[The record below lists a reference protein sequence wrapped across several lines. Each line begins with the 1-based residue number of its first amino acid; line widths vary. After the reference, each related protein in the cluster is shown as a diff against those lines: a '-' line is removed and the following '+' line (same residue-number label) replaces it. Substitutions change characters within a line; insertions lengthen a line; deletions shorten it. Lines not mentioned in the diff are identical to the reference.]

1 MNNDQTIKNL
11 ISKICFE
18 GVRYNGMGNWNSQE
32 NNKPLTPELCE
43 MIDELV
49 QHVKINY

>member
-1 MNNDQTIKNL
+1 MNNDQKIKNL

-18 GVRYNGMGNWNSQE
+18 GLRYNDIWNHQQH
-32 NNKPLTPELCE
+32 NKPLTPELCE

-49 QHVKINY
+49 QHIKINY